1 MGVGEL
7 VRGHARRLRNCVAAV
22 GVAAVL
28 TTSVA
33 MTPARASDPITTV
46 CTLACLSGAFA
57 QTAWTAA
64 YLGQRGT
71 LAEVQL
77 LVAYL
82 QAYAL
87 ISRSGLPPSFAAVDA
102 DDLDPS
108 MLGFSAKKKRSAAQD
123 AFAAAQPR
131 RYASPT
137 RSNVTYAAWAQGF
150 YEREGRSGT
159 FAGTDIG
166 RTTRTNG
173 GIFGIDAVIMGVRH
187 MSDALVIGVLGGVTE
202 SRVRDNVGSSS
213 RLEGESF
220 GVYGAYVDGNW
231 SLDGVVKADWFDL
244 NRTTAAGVADTTL
257 GLTNYSLAMN
267 LSYKVQKTGWWLEP
281 TAGFSWSRLVWNG
294 TASAL
299 GFDDGTEFR
308 IQGGF
313 RSGTSWTRNG
323 VQIEPSFGVIAYV
336 PVLIDGGS
344 IAAATGV
351 PSAPTDQGKLFGLF
365 NGKLN
370 VVWNKYWSTYV
381 EGEARVGSN
390 DTDAYGGRVGGRWTF
405 NPA

>member
-1 MGVGEL
+1 MSVGNL
-7 VRGHARRLRNCVAAV
+7 VRARARGLRNSVAAV
-22 GVAAVL
+22 GVAAAL
-28 TTSVA
+28 TASVA
-33 MTPARASDPITTV
+33 VTPARASDPIV
-46 CTLACLSGAFA
+46 QCLAACLSGSFA
-57 QTAWTAA
+57 QTVWIANF
-64 YLGQRGT
+64 LMQRGVYPE
-71 LAEVQL
+71 LAL
-77 LVAYL
+77 AVAYVYTAQRL
-82 QAYAL
+82 A
-87 ISRSGLPPSFAAVDA
+87 GLPASFAAVDA

-108 MLGFSAKKKRSAAQD
+108 VMGFSAKKKRSAAQD
-123 AFAAAQPR
+123 AFAAARPR

-137 RSNVTYAAWAQGF
+137 HANVTYAAWAQGF
-150 YEREGRSGT
+150 YEREERSGR

-166 RTTRTNG
+166 RTTRTGG

-187 MSDALVIGVLGGVTE
+187 MSDAVVIGVLGGVTE

-220 GVYGAYVDGNW
+220 GVYGAYVDGPW

-267 LSYKVQKTGWWLEP
+267 LNYKIQKTGWWLEP
-281 TAGFSWSRLVWNG
+281 TAGFSWSHLVWNG

-299 GFDDGTEFR
+299 GFEDGTEFR

-313 RSGTSWTRNG
+313 RSGTSWTRSG
-323 VQIEPSFGVIAYV
+323 VQIEPSFGAIAYI
-336 PVLIDGGS
+336 PVVIDGGS
-344 IAAATGV
+344 ISAVTGV

-390 DTDAYGGRVGGRWTF
+390 DTDALGGRVGGRYTF
-405 NPA
+405 NPT